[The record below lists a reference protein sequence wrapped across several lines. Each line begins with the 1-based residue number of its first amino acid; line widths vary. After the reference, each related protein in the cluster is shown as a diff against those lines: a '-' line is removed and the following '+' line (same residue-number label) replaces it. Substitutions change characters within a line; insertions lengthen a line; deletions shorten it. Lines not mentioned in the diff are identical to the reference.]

1 MNNVGVSKVTHDKII
16 LVKNY
21 IEGSVVRIIDNKF
34 LSLWNNSYK

>member
-21 IEGSVVRIIDNKF
+21 IERSVVRIIDNKF
-34 LSLWNNSYK
+34 LSLWNNSCK

>member
-21 IEGSVVRIIDNKF
+21 IERSVVRIIVNKF